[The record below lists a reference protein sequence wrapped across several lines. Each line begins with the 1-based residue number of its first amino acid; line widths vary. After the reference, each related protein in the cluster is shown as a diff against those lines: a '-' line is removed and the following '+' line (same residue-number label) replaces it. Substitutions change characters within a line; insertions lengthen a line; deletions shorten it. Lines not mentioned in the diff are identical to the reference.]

1 MEVPCCSA
9 LPAIVRKGME
19 DAGKRIPMEEVVIGV
34 QGTILRRR
42 KLAE

>member
-19 DAGKRIPMEEVVIGV
+19 KAGRRVPYLELVIG
-34 QGTILRRR
+34 R
-42 KLAE
+42 KGEIVK